1 MGLLNINSNLKIDE
15 SELDLTFVRS
25 SGPGG
30 QNVNKVST
38 AVQLRF
44 DIENSNSL
52 NKSEKRR
59 LIKSA
64 KSYVTSKGELLL
76 SSENHRT
83 QSANKEDVINKFKTI
98 IRKGIKVPKKR
109 KKTKPTKGSIERR
122 ITKKKQIAQKKQRR
136 GKIKPR
142 SLD

>member
-1 MGLLNINSNLKIDE
+1 MGVIHINSKKKIDE
-15 SELDLTFVRS
+15 SELIFAFVRS

-44 DIENSNSL
+44 DIENSDSL
-52 NKSEKRR
+52 NKSEKKR

-76 SSENHRT
+76 FSENQRT
-83 QSANKEDVINKFKTI
+83 QAANKEDVINKFKAVV
-98 IRKGIKVPKKR
+98 RRGIKIPKRR

-122 ITKKKQIAQKKQRR
+122 ITKKKELSQKKQRR
-136 GKIKPR
+136 NKIKPR
-142 SLD
+142 NFD